1 MKKQTFVICDQETS
15 YACSLMEY
23 MNQRKNL
30 PFDVQVFSSRESLLS
45 FTKENETDLLL
56 ICDGLMCRELGE
68 QNIGRI
74 VLLSEGEVSREY
86 AGFPAIYKYQ
96 PSEKLVEEL
105 MEDYA
110 QRAVMHAALQI
121 QKQMELIGV
130 CSPLGR
136 CGKTC
141 FALTLGQILAEK
153 KGVLY
158 LNLEEYAGFETL
170 MEREFSMDILDVMY
184 FIRQKKE
191 NAIFGLHAALQ
202 KIGKLDFVPPAFSGG
217 DLCDV
222 RAEEWIRLLEDLAS
236 CGGYDTVIL
245 DLGIPGTQT
254 LDLLSMCSR
263 IYMPLVPGV
272 MADAKRK
279 HYEKEMRE
287 VGEEE
292 ILEKIRYLNLPETEP
307 IGTGA
312 YYLEELPQTRMG
324 AFVKMLLQE
333 EEWNT

>member
-1 MKKQTFVICDQETS
+1 MKKQTFVICDQETG

-23 MNQRKNL
+23 LNQRNNL
-30 PFDVQVFSSRESLLS
+30 PFDVQVFSSRESLLR

-56 ICDGLMCRELGE
+56 ICAGMMCRELGE
-68 QNIGRI
+68 QKIGRI
-74 VLLSEGEVSREY
+74 VLLSEGEVAREY

-110 QRAVMHAALQI
+110 QMAVLHAALQI
-121 QKQMELIGV
+121 RKQMELIGV
-130 CSPLGR
+130 LSPLGR

-153 KGVLY
+153 RGVLY
-158 LNLEEYAGFETL
+158 LNLEEYAGFESL

-202 KIGKLDFVPPAFSGG
+202 KLGKLDFVPPAFSAG
-217 DLCDV
+217 DLRDV

-245 DLGIPGTQT
+245 DLGMPGTQT
-254 LDLLSMCSR
+254 MELLSMCSK

-272 MADAKRK
+272 MAEAKKK
-279 HYEKEMRE
+279 HYEKELVE
-287 VGEEE
+287 LGEEE

-307 IGTGA
+307 RGKGA
-312 YYLEELPQTRMG
+312 FYLEELPQGSMG
-324 AFVKMLLQE
+324 TFVKMLLQE
-333 EEWNT
+333 EQET